1 MIKNFVVHIP
11 QIFLFYFQVIATLV
25 AVFVVDKFGR
35 KPLLA
40 FSSSV
45 MCISIIAL
53 GTFFYL
59 DENKRCDNTQTGLSH
74 PLTHS
79 KNFCINCLLHC
90 TGR

>member
-1 MIKNFVVHIP
+1 MVYFHSIS
-11 QIFLFYFQVIATLV
+11 LFILQVFPTLV

-59 DENKRCDNTQTGLSH
+59 DENKRCVNSQTGISH
-74 PLTHS
+74 PLTPS
-79 KNFCINCLLHC
+79 KTFASLH
-90 TGR
+90 